1 MSALKVSVSG
11 SPRRRYSSRRKST
24 ALGGKTAVWDFSIGR
39 SLAATLQSWP
49 YLLARLV
56 LYTLIALVY
65 LALMGTGAGI
75 GYGVGHVSTDPATPT
90 FGAVIGGIAGFGIA
104 WFLFRLLAEYIL
116 YVIKAGHVAV
126 LLHLLE
132 GRPVPGAREQIAYG
146 SAVVRSRF
154 AEASSLF
161 VLDQLIK
168 AVLRTI
174 AALFRGIASFVP
186 IPGLRGLIA
195 FGNLVVSMSLTYADE
210 VVLAYNIRSGV
221 NEPWET
227 SRRGLV
233 LYAQNGRNI
242 LKNAFWLAIFVW
254 VVAIL
259 VFVLTLSP
267 AAALVY
273 WVPGQTA
280 GFSFVGALVLTWAFV
295 AACVEPFAIACL
307 MQVYFKAIEG
317 QQPDPE
323 WDARLAQSSRQFRE
337 IKDRALAAFGGRPAG
352 PGDPATDKV

>member
-1 MSALKVSVSG
+1 M
-11 SPRRRYSSRRKST
+11 
-24 ALGGKTAVWDFSIGR
+24 WDFSIGQ
-39 SLAATLQSWP
+39 SLVAVLRSWP
-49 YLLARLV
+49 FLLMRMALYATIAVAYL
-56 LYTLIALVY
+56 T
-65 LALMGTGAGI
+65 LMGTGAGV
-75 GYGVGHVSTDPATPT
+75 GYGVGHIFSDPGTPT
-90 FGAVIGGIAGFGIA
+90 FAAAIGGITGFGLA
-104 WFLFRLLAEYIL
+104 WFIFRLLAEYIL
-116 YVIKAGHVAV
+116 YVVKAGHVAV

-132 GRPVPGAREQIAYG
+132 GRDVPTAREQAAYG
-146 SAVVRSRF
+146 RQVVQSRF

-174 AALFRGIASFVP
+174 AGLLRGIASFVP

-195 FGNLVVSMSLTYADE
+195 FVNMVVSMSLTYADE

-254 VVAIL
+254 LVAIV

-273 WVPGQTA
+273 WLPGQAA
-280 GFSFVGALVLTWAFV
+280 GFSFVGALVLTWAFI

-307 MQVYFKAIEG
+307 MQAYFKAIEG
-317 QQPDPE
+317 QQPDPD
-323 WDARLAQSSRQFRE
+323 WDARLADASRQFRE
-337 IKDRALAAFGGRPAG
+337 IKDKALASVSRRPT
-352 PGDPATDKV
+352 PAPAS